1 MRKLN
6 YDKTETYLTKWIG
19 KYFAGTNCKTAIIG
33 ISGGIDSAVVAVL
46 AGNALGR
53 ENVLGIT
60 MPSQNTSQKT
70 LQYANLL
77 AQTFDIK
84 LLTVTIKEQ
93 YDVFANIVDI
103 LIPPVSPVNDIV
115 LQNIQARVRGVILM
129 EAANI
134 HQALVLATGNRSE
147 NETGYCTLYGDTVG
161 AFEIIGDLYKTEV
174 WNLARYLHIPDE
186 IIDQVPSAE
195 LAPGQTDEHDLL
207 PYPLLDEL
215 LSMHEAGRKA
225 KAITTKLELDQSDVD
240 RIIAMGVRNAFK
252 RLQTAPTVRLSKGC
266 IL

>member
-1 MRKLN
+1 
-6 YDKTETYLTKWIG
+6 
-19 KYFAGTNCKTAIIG
+19 
-33 ISGGIDSAVVAVL
+33 
-46 AGNALGR
+46 
-53 ENVLGIT
+53 
-60 MPSQNTSQKT
+60 
-70 LQYANLL
+70 
-77 AQTFDIK
+77 
-84 LLTVTIKEQ
+84 
-93 YDVFANIVDI
+93 
-103 LIPPVSPVNDIV
+103 
-115 LQNIQARVRGVILM
+115 M

-215 LSMHEAGRKA
+215 LSMHEAGRKS
-225 KAITTKLELDQSDVD
+225 KAIANKLELEQGDVD
-240 RIIAMGVRNAFK
+240 QIIAMGVRNAFK